1 MKKIFSLIFAVILLI
16 SLSSCAT
23 PQVQNGEE
31 KDTSVEGGFDNCV
44 TEWTSLFCAYK
55 FDRSTYEKENATFT
69 LYFGASLDDRN
80 FVTDFGEE
88 PQDPIV
94 VSLTNADSNAK
105 IILHELLPDEIFVE
119 EYDCDFDE
127 NKKMIYNHSE
137 EVTIPQELLTGTK
150 GCILIGIGQNAKTT
164 PNHGHNTAW
173 IYYTIEN
180 ETVTFSA
187 DSGRWGVLNA
197 LRA

>member
-1 MKKIFSLIFAVILLI
+1 MKKMVSLFFAIILLS

-23 PQVQNGEE
+23 PQVQNDEE
-31 KDTSVEGGFDNCV
+31 KDTSVEGGFDNCATV
-44 TEWTSLFCAYK
+44 WTSLFCAYK
-55 FDRSTYEKENATFT
+55 FERNTYDKENAIFT
-69 LYFGASLDDRN
+69 LYFGASLDDRG

-94 VSLTNADSNAK
+94 VSLTNADSGTK
-105 IILHELLPDEIFVE
+105 IVLHEFSPDEIFVE
-119 EYDCDFDE
+119 EYDCDFNE

-137 EVTIPQELLTGTK
+137 KVTIPQELLTGTK
-150 GCILIGIGQNAKTT
+150 GCILIGISQNAKTT
-164 PNHGHNTAW
+164 PNHGANTAW

-187 DSGRWGVLNA
+187 DSERWGVLNA
-197 LRA
+197 IRA